1 MNNNLNDLAR
11 LSVDDLKKTKG
22 IGEAKAISIAAALE
36 LGRRR
41 KAELMED
48 KPLINS
54 SQAAAAVIQPL
65 LADETVELFYL
76 LYLNQANRL
85 LKMECISNGG
95 VSGTVVDSK
104 IIFKKA
110 LENNAVSL
118 VLCHNHPSGNLKP
131 SQADLDIT
139 KKLKQAGDML
149 GIIIFDHLIVA
160 NTGYYSFTDNG
171 LMS

>member
-1 MNNNLNDLAR
+1 
-11 LSVDDLKKTKG
+11 
-22 IGEAKAISIAAALE
+22 
-36 LGRRR
+36 
-41 KAELMED
+41 
-48 KPLINS
+48 
-54 SQAAAAVIQPL
+54 
-65 LADETVELFYL
+65 
-76 LYLNQANRL
+76 
-85 LKMECISNGG
+85 MECISNGG